1 MSDEVEVEH
10 LKTLTK
16 DDVIDFYH
24 VSWMCYVTITTVLIL
39 YL

>member
-1 MSDEVEVEH
+1 MLRICYHGDIVSDEVEVEH

-24 VSWMCYVTITTVLIL
+24 VS
-39 YL
+39 